1 MNDFRNRAAIESRS
15 GGGFGLGIALVTLGL
30 YVLLKRSFHIHGPG
44 PILLVIG
51 AALFAIAALR
61 RFQGP
66 LVPAGVVLGLGLAF
80 LVRDPLEP
88 WVPSWATILFGIGA
102 GLLLASALDRREG
115 RRGPSLAGVVLIVVA
130 LCATLADNLHIS
142 VRLTERLWQLWP
154 FVLVAAGA
162 LLVLQA
168 FSGRRAR

>member
-1 MNDFRNRAAIESRS
+1 MNDSPNRPLDLESRS
-15 GGGFGLGIALVTLGL
+15 GGFGLGIAFVALGL

-51 AALFAIAALR
+51 AALFAVAALR

-66 LVPAGVVLGLGLAF
+66 LVPAGVVLGLGVAF

-88 WVPSWATILFGIGA
+88 WVPGWATILCGIGA
-102 GLLLASALDRREG
+102 GLLLASTLDRREG
-115 RRGPSLAGVVLIVVA
+115 RRGPSVAGAVLIGVA
-130 LCATLADNLHIS
+130 LCATLATNLHIS
-142 VRLTERLWQLWP
+142 VGLYDRLWQLWP
-154 FVLVAAGA
+154 FVLVVAGV

-168 FSGRRAR
+168 LSGRRAR

>member
-1 MNDFRNRAAIESRS
+1 MSDSGHRAAIEPRR
-15 GGGFGLGIALVTLGL
+15 GGFGLGVALVALGV
-30 YVLLKRSFHIHGPG
+30 YILLERSFHIHGPG

-51 AALFAIAALR
+51 AALFAVAGMR

-66 LVPAGVVLGLGLAF
+66 LVPAGVLLGLGVAF

-88 WVPSWATILFGIGA
+88 WVPSWATILCGIGA

-115 RRGPSLAGVVLIVVA
+115 RRGPSVAGVMLILVA
-130 LCATLADNLHIS
+130 LCATLAVNLHIS
-142 VRLTERLWQLWP
+142 IDVRERLWQLWP
-154 FVLVAAGA
+154 FVLVAAGV

-168 FSGRRAR
+168 LSGRRAR